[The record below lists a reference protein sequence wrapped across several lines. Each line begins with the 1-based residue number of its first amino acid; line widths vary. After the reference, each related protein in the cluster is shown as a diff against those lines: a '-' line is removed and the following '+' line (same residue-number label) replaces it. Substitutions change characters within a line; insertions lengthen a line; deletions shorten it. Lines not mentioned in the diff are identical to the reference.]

1 MLDTIFGANPQL
13 RRTQSRIAHALFR
26 AGISADI
33 ATALGAAA
41 GVGAGLAFCLGA
53 TATVAGV
60 VLLVASA
67 TLDAVD
73 GTIAREC
80 GRPSALGGVLD
91 LCSDRVVEAAVI
103 LGIAWPR
110 PELHLPALMLVA
122 SWYVNITVFLSVG
135 AALEHRGPKLIEYPP
150 GILERTEAILF
161 FIAIAVLRPLGP
173 TLCYLFVA
181 LEVATGLQRLIFGWR
196 KLRAPGL

>member
-1 MLDTIFGANPQL
+1 MLDTILGANPWL
-13 RRTQSRIAHALFR
+13 RRAQSRIAHRLSR
-26 AGISADI
+26 AGISADM

-41 GVGAGLAFCLGA
+41 GIGAGVAFCLGA
-53 TATVAGV
+53 TAAGV
-60 VLLVASA
+60 VLLLVSA
-67 TLDAVD
+67 ALDALD

-80 GRPSALGGVLD
+80 ERPSALGGVLD

-110 PELHLPALMLVA
+110 PELHLAALMLVA

-135 AALEHRGPKLIEYPP
+135 AAIEHQGPKLIDYPP

-161 FIAIAVLRPLGP
+161 FVALAVLRPLGAM
-173 TLCYLFVA
+173 LCYLFVA
-181 LEVATGLQRLIFGWR
+181 LEVVTGIQRLIFGWR
-196 KLRAPGL
+196 KLGTYGR